1 MSTRHDYYEPELIC
15 RGRLQNAPTEATAG
29 DLQPDSS
36 EPTKKTLE
44 LEVKKD
50 YQGRRLDKYLATRLT
65 QYSRSFLQKLIRD
78 GAVKVGDRTV
88 KTSYSIRKG
97 DIITLEIPIVVEEHL
112 KPEDIPLD
120 IIYEDEY
127 LMLINKPPDMVV
139 HPAPGHMSGT
149 LVNALIFHCKKL
161 SRLGG
166 YYKAG
171 IVHRLD
177 RDTSGIMLVIKSDI
191 VHEDIARQ
199 FERRTVHK
207 EYLALVERDV
217 ELDSDLIEL
226 PIGRHKKDRLKMSIR
241 HDEEGKEATSVYEV
255 LERFEVAGPLPSF
268 TLVKVM
274 PRTGRTHQ
282 IRVHMKAIGH
292 PIVADADYNS
302 RDCLYAW
309 EITGEQPRPDEP
321 PILERQAL
329 HAYRLE
335 FFHPILKKRVFF
347 QAELPEDMQRVLRLL
362 RERKKRSKQ

>member
-1 MSTRHDYYEPELIC
+1 MTNE
-15 RGRLQNAPTEATAG
+15 
-29 DLQPDSS
+29 SS
-36 EPTKKTLE
+36 VQSLRSKQTLE
-44 LEVKKD
+44 LVVRRD
-50 YQGRRLDKYLATRLT
+50 YSALGGRRLDKYLSARLQ
-65 QYSRSFLQKLIRD
+65 QYSRSFLQKLIRE
-78 GAVKVGDRTV
+78 GAVRVGDKAV
-88 KTSYSIRKG
+88 KASYSIHKG
-97 DIITLEIPIVVEEHL
+97 DTITLEIPIIEEEHL

-120 IIYEDEY
+120 IVYEDEY

-149 LVNALIFHCKKL
+149 LVNALLFHCKKL
-161 SRLGG
+161 SQMGG

-177 RDTSGIMLVIKSDI
+177 RDTSGIMLVIKSDL

-207 EYLALVERDV
+207 EYLALVEGDV

-226 PIGRHKKDRLKMSIR
+226 PIGRHKRDRLKMSVR
-241 HDEEGKEATSVYEV
+241 HDEEGKEATSIYEV
-255 LERFEVAGPLPSF
+255 LERFGDF

-282 IRVHMKAIGH
+282 IRVHMKAVGH

-309 EITGEQPRPDEP
+309 GIIGKSPQPDEP

-335 FFHPILKKRVFF
+335 FFHPILKKRVSF
-347 QAELPEDMQRVLRLL
+347 QAEPPEDMQRVLKLL
-362 RERKKRSKQ
+362 RERKKGPAYSGV

>member
-1 MSTRHDYYEPELIC
+1 MKEQTPVLE
-15 RGRLQNAPTEATAG
+15 RGER
-29 DLQPDSS
+29 
-36 EPTKKTLE
+36 LE
-44 LEVKKD
+44 LEVRRD
-50 YQGRRLDKYLATRLT
+50 YQGRRLDKYLAARLQ
-65 QYSRSFLQKLIRD
+65 QYSRSFLQRLIKE
-78 GAVKVGDRTV
+78 GAVKVDNKAV
-88 KTSYSIRKG
+88 KASYSIRKG
-97 DIITLEIPIVVEEHL
+97 DTITLEIPILEKEHL
-112 KPEDIPLD
+112 RPEDIPLD

-127 LMLINKPPDMVV
+127 LMLVNKPPDMVV
-139 HPAPGHMSGT
+139 HPAPGHMSST
-149 LVNALIFHCKKL
+149 LVNALLFHCEKL

-177 RDTSGIMLVIKSDI
+177 RDTSGVMLVVKSDI

-199 FERRTVHK
+199 FEKRTVHK
-207 EYLALVERDV
+207 EYLALVEGDV
-217 ELDSDLIEL
+217 ELDSDQIEL
-226 PIGRHKKDRLKMSIR
+226 PIGRHTKNRLKMSIR
-241 HDEEGKEATSVYEV
+241 HDEGGKEATSIYEV
-255 LERFEVAGPLPSF
+255 IERFGDF

-309 EITGEQPRPDEP
+309 EITGKGERPSAPTDEP

-335 FFHPILKKRVFF
+335 FFHPILKKRVSF
-347 QAELPEDMQRVLRLL
+347 QAEPPEDMQRVLKLL
-362 RERKKRSKQ
+362 RERGKG